1 MQGED
6 DGARM
11 QAYLARRLLAL
22 IPALF
27 FASLIVFV
35 IVRLVP
41 GNIIDMMLAQNDVGA
56 DKLSRD
62 QLISTL
68 GLDRPMWQQYF
79 TWIGGIL
86 LHGDFGR
93 SLWQNTPVRELLGAR
108 LPVTFQLG
116 LMAMIVALRTAI
128 PIGIYSAIRQD
139 TAGDY
144 LTRSFSILMLAV
156 PSFWMGTMV
165 MVFPSIWWGW
175 SPEVKFVAFTQ
186 DPIQNL
192 KQMILPALI
201 LGTALSAITMRLT
214 RTMMLEVLRQDYIRT
229 AWAKGLSEQLVVV
242 RHALRN
248 ALIPVVTLIGLQAP
262 ILIGGA
268 VIVEQ
273 IFVIPG
279 MGLLLLDA
287 INQRDYPII
296 TGVSLVIGALRD
308 ADQSR
313 RRSELRR
320 ARSQG
325 EIPLMTLAI
334 DIPATR
340 PTARAPW
347 RHSLCCSPVPRKAA
361 RRGRRRDLRPV
372 PAVRVVR
379 RCAGALRHEPDQPA
393 QPADGAVMGAS
404 GSEPTI
410 SAATCSRA
418 ASMARR
424 FPSSSRFTTATLA
437 TVVSI
442 VIGILTGYLG
452 GKFDLIVQRFVDG
465 WMSFPDLIILLVV
478 VSVLGPGLPQIIFTL
493 GLLLGIAGSR
503 IIRSAVVSVRENM
516 YVHAAQSIGAS
527 TGRILWR
534 HILPNIMPPII
545 VLFTTRVGTVILA
558 EFEPLVPRSRRA
570 AADADLG
577 RHAVGIGPHL
587 HVPGTL
593 AGAGAGPLSDRRRLR
608 HQRIRRRACAICSI
622 RACAARDKSQ
632 NTRSGGKP

>member
-1 MQGED
+1 
-6 DGARM
+6 M

-62 QLISTL
+62 QLVGAL

-79 TWIGGIL
+79 HWIGGIL

-116 LMAMIVALRTAI
+116 FMALIVALIIAI

-156 PSFWMGTMV
+156 PSFWMGTTV

-175 SPEVKFVAFTQ
+175 SPQVNSVPFTV
-186 DPIQNL
+186 DPVQNL

-201 LGTALSAITMRLT
+201 LGTSLSAITMRLT

-287 INQRDYPII
+287 ISQRDYPII
-296 TGVSLVIGALRD
+296 TGVSLVIGL
-308 ADQSR
+308 SVM
-313 RRSELRR
+313 L
-320 ARSQG
+320 
-325 EIPLMTLAI
+325 INLA
-334 DIPATR
+334 
-340 PTARAPW
+340 
-347 RHSLCCSPVPRKAA
+347 V
-361 RRGRRRDLRPV
+361 DL
-372 PAVRVVR
+372 
-379 RCAGALRHEPDQPA
+379 
-393 QPADGAVMGAS
+393 S
-404 GSEPTI
+404 
-410 SAATCSRA
+410 
-418 ASMARR
+418 
-424 FPSSSRFTTATLA
+424 
-437 TVVSI
+437 
-442 VIGILTGYLG
+442 Y
-452 GKFDLIVQRFVDG
+452 
-465 WMSFPDLIILLVV
+465 
-478 VSVLGPGLPQIIFTL
+478 
-493 GLLLGIAGSR
+493 GLLDPK
-503 IIRSAVVSVRENM
+503 VR
-516 YVHAAQSIGAS
+516 Y
-527 TGRILWR
+527 R
-534 HILPNIMPPII
+534 
-545 VLFTTRVGTVILA
+545 
-558 EFEPLVPRSRRA
+558 
-570 AADADLG
+570 
-577 RHAVGIGPHL
+577 
-587 HVPGTL
+587 
-593 AGAGAGPLSDRRRLR
+593 
-608 HQRIRRRACAICSI
+608 
-622 RACAARDKSQ
+622 
-632 NTRSGGKP
+632 